1 MDLLE
6 YEENKDSV
14 KKLTKISYAFFL
26 IYSII

>member
-14 KKLTKISYAFFL
+14 KKLTKISYAFF
-26 IYSII
+26 